1 MLSIVPQLKIAVQ
14 ISWGSLSHSNIDRE
28 LGSKIWGGS
37 WELTQWVK
45 CSLHMQK
52 DLSSESQCAGT
63 SPLPQHWRASSS
75 THSLTQA
82 STLTHTHTMD
92 KGGRAPCVC
101 CLVPLRDHTLAGL
114 WPQRQGAQAASHGPA
129 DLAHDLRAGSPCAQV
144 VSCTLKMCHLS
155 TCCS

>member
-1 MLSIVPQLKIAVQ
+1 MQKWPMLSIVPQLKIAVQ

-82 STLTHTHTMD
+82 STLTHICIHTTHTHICTHTSIYTHMYICTHHI
-92 KGGRAPCVC
+92 CVYNTYIHIYIQHANIYTHMHIYA
-101 CLVPLRDHTLAGL
+101 HT
-114 WPQRQGAQAASHGPA
+114 HI
-129 DLAHDLRAGSPCAQV
+129 
-144 VSCTLKMCHLS
+144 
-155 TCCS
+155 